1 MLNNILSIIWIAL
14 IICIF
19 YFWKKKSNKKYL
31 KVSII
36 SFIAITLLIG
46 LLPQSSSTKEAT
58 KTAEATSVSSSSQVT
73 SSSSSKHSSSTSHS
87 SHKDKSPKPK
97 RNKIQKWWLKRKAGK
112 LELGTS
118 KAQVEKELGK
128 PDQDNGQ
135 MLLYDNFNLYF
146 ENNKLVG
153 GDLPAIQKKVDKKIT
168 KEKQERKEEQTRLAS
183 YAQAFGRK
191 PVDTIQSMPSVYTSD
206 HVEDNMVYT
215 WHPDDSP
222 MLVRV
227 DSPNNFTTVYKYDKN
242 GEHHALGTTLYQGRT
257 IYQKQSNNNG
267 YDY

>member
-19 YFWKKKSNKKYL
+19 YFWKKKPNKKYL
-31 KVSII
+31 KASII
-36 SFIAITLLIG
+36 GFVAVTLLIG
-46 LLPQSSSTKEAT
+46 LLPQSNTTKETT
-58 KTAEATSVSSSSQVT
+58 KTAEATSVSSSSRVT
-73 SSSSSKHSSSTSHS
+73 SSSSFKDSTSHNS
-87 SHKDKSPKPK
+87 SKDKSSEPK
-97 RNKIQKWWLKRKAGK
+97 RNKIQKWWLKHKAEK

-118 KAQVEKELGK
+118 KSQVEKKLGN
-128 PDQDNGQ
+128 PDKDNGQ

-153 GDLPAIQKKVDKKIT
+153 GDLPAIQKKVDKKIA
-168 KEKQERKEEQTRLAS
+168 KEKEQQKEEQSKLTG

>member
-1 MLNNILSIIWIAL
+1 MLNNVLSIIWIAL
-14 IICIF
+14 IIFIF
-19 YFWKKKSNKKYL
+19 YFWKKKPNKKYL

-58 KTAEATSVSSSSQVT
+58 KTAEATSVSSSSRVT
-73 SSSSSKHSSSTSHS
+73 SSSSFKDSTSHDS
-87 SHKDKSPKPK
+87 SKDKSSEPK
-97 RNKIQKWWLKRKAGK
+97 RNRIQKWWLKRKAGK

-118 KAQVEKELGK
+118 KAQVEKKLGK

-153 GDLPAIQKKVDKKIT
+153 GDLPAIQKKVDKKIA
-168 KEKQERKEEQTRLAS
+168 KEKQERKEEQSKLTG

-257 IYQKQSNNNG
+257 IYQKQTNNNG

>member
-19 YFWKKKSNKKYL
+19 YFWKKKPNKRYMWA
-31 KVSII
+31 SII
-36 SFIAITLLIG
+36 GVIVLTFLIG
-46 LLPQSSSTKEAT
+46 SLPQNKQFNKTNDVETAASSNF
-58 KTAEATSVSSSSQVT
+58 TSGSNNSA
-73 SSSSSKHSSSTSHS
+73 SSSKQSHSSSKAKKES
-87 SHKDKSPKPK
+87 SSKPK
-97 RNKIQKWWLKRKAGK
+97 RNRIQIMILKHRAKG

-118 KAQVEKELGK
+118 KSTVEKKLGK

-135 MLLYDNFNLYF
+135 MLLYDDFNLYF
-146 ENNKLVG
+146 EKGKLVG
-153 GDLPAIQKKVDKKIT
+153 GDLPAIQKKVDKKVA
-168 KEKQERKEEQTRLAS
+168 KEKEQRKEEQSRLTG

>member
-1 MLNNILSIIWIAL
+1 MLNNVLSIIWIAL
-14 IICIF
+14 IIFIF
-19 YFWKKKSNKKYL
+19 YFWKKKPNKKYL

-46 LLPQSSSTKEAT
+46 LLPQSSSTKEAA
-58 KTAEATSVSSSSQVT
+58 KTAEATSVSSSSRVT
-73 SSSSSKHSSSTSHS
+73 SSSSFKDSTSHNS
-87 SHKDKSPKPK
+87 SKDKSSEPK

-118 KAQVEKELGK
+118 KAQVEKKLGK

-153 GDLPAIQKKVDKKIT
+153 GDLPAIQKKVDKKIA
-168 KEKQERKEEQTRLAS
+168 KEKQERKEEQNKLTG

-257 IYQKQSNNNG
+257 IYQKQTNNNG

>member
-19 YFWKKKSNKKYL
+19 YFWKKKPNKKYL
-31 KVSII
+31 KASII
-36 SFIAITLLIG
+36 GFVAVTLLIG
-46 LLPQSSSTKEAT
+46 LLPQSNTTKETT
-58 KTAEATSVSSSSQVT
+58 KTAEATSVSSSSRVT
-73 SSSSSKHSSSTSHS
+73 SSSSFKDSTSHNPS
-87 SHKDKSPKPK
+87 KDKSSELK

-118 KAQVEKELGK
+118 KAQVEKKLGK

-153 GDLPAIQKKVDKKIT
+153 GDLPAIQKKVDKKIA
-168 KEKQERKEEQTRLAS
+168 KEKQERKEEQSKLTG

-257 IYQKQSNNNG
+257 IYQKQTNNNG

>member
-19 YFWKKKSNKKYL
+19 YFWKKKPNKKYL
-31 KVSII
+31 KASII
-36 SFIAITLLIG
+36 GFVAVTLLIG
-46 LLPQSSSTKEAT
+46 LLPQSNTTKETT
-58 KTAEATSVSSSSQVT
+58 KTAEATSVSSSSRVT
-73 SSSSSKHSSSTSHS
+73 SSSSFKDSTSHNS
-87 SHKDKSPKPK
+87 SKDKSSEPK

-118 KAQVEKELGK
+118 KAQVEKKLGK

-153 GDLPAIQKKVDKKIT
+153 GDLPAIQKKVDKKIA
-168 KEKQERKEEQTRLAS
+168 KEKQERKEEQSKLTG

-257 IYQKQSNNNG
+257 IYQKQNNNNG

>member
-1 MLNNILSIIWIAL
+1 MLNNILSIIWLAL

-19 YFWKKKSNKKYL
+19 YFWKKKSNKKYIWA
-31 KVSII
+31 SIVGA
-36 SFIAITLLIG
+36 IALTFLIG
-46 LLPQSSSTKEAT
+46 SLPQNKQSNTTNDVEATTSSS
-58 KTAEATSVSSSSQVT
+58 SVSSSNSANSAKQ
-73 SSSSSKHSSSTSHS
+73 SHSSSKVKKESSSRL
-87 SHKDKSPKPK
+87 K
-97 RNKIQKWWLKRKAGK
+97 RNRLQAMVLKHKAKK

-118 KAQVEKELGK
+118 KVAVEKKLGK
-128 PDQDNGQ
+128 PDQDDGQ
-135 MLLYDNFNLYF
+135 TMLYDNFKLYF

-153 GDLPAIQKKVDKKIT
+153 GDLPAIQKKVDKKIA
-168 KEKQERKEEQTRLAS
+168 KEKEQRKEEQSKLAG

>member
-1 MLNNILSIIWIAL
+1 MLNNVLSIIWIAL
-14 IICIF
+14 IIFIF
-19 YFWKKKSNKKYL
+19 YFWKKKANKKYL

-46 LLPQSSSTKEAT
+46 LLPQSSSTKEAA
-58 KTAEATSVSSSSQVT
+58 KTAEATSVSSSSRVT
-73 SSSSSKHSSSTSHS
+73 SSSSFKDSTSHNS
-87 SHKDKSPKPK
+87 SKDKSSEPK

-118 KAQVEKELGK
+118 KAQVEKKLGK

-153 GDLPAIQKKVDKKIT
+153 GDLPAIQKKVDKKIA
-168 KEKQERKEEQTRLAS
+168 KEKQERKEEQSKLTG

-191 PVDTIQSMPSVYTSD
+191 PVDTIQSMPSVYTSE

-257 IYQKQSNNNG
+257 IYQKQTNNNG

>member
-1 MLNNILSIIWIAL
+1 MLNNILPIIWIAL

-19 YFWKKKSNKKYL
+19 YFWKKKPNKKYL
-31 KVSII
+31 KASII
-36 SFIAITLLIG
+36 GFVAVTLLIG
-46 LLPQSSSTKEAT
+46 LLPQSNTTKETT
-58 KTAEATSVSSSSQVT
+58 KTAEATSVSSSSRVT
-73 SSSSSKHSSSTSHS
+73 SSSSFKDSTSHNS
-87 SHKDKSPKPK
+87 SKDKSSEPK
-97 RNKIQKWWLKRKAGK
+97 RNKIQKWWLKHKAGK

-118 KAQVEKELGK
+118 KSQVEKKLGN

-153 GDLPAIQKKVDKKIT
+153 GDLPAIQKKVDKKIA
-168 KEKQERKEEQTRLAS
+168 KEKQERKEEQSKLTG

-191 PVDTIQSMPSVYTSD
+191 PVDTIQSMPSVYTSE

-257 IYQKQSNNNG
+257 IYQKQTNNNG

>member
-1 MLNNILSIIWIAL
+1 MLNNVLSIIWIAL
-14 IICIF
+14 IIFIF
-19 YFWKKKSNKKYL
+19 YFWKKKPNKKYL

-36 SFIAITLLIG
+36 SFIAITFLIG
-46 LLPQSSSTKEAT
+46 LLPQSSSTKETT
-58 KTAEATSVSSSSQVT
+58 KTAEATSVSSSSRVT
-73 SSSSSKHSSSTSHS
+73 SSSSFKDSTSHNS
-87 SHKDKSPKPK
+87 SKDKSSEPK

-118 KAQVEKELGK
+118 KAQVEKKLGK

-153 GDLPAIQKKVDKKIT
+153 GDLPAIQKKVDKKIA
-168 KEKQERKEEQTRLAS
+168 KEKQERKEEQSKLTG

-191 PVDTIQSMPSVYTSD
+191 PVDTIQSMPSVYTSE

-257 IYQKQSNNNG
+257 IYQKQTNNNG